1 MYRIRSTGEIVSQGE
16 FRSRNKGTSFP
27 KVWTPELVD
36 ELGLDP
42 VFETPAPT
50 VTRYQTAFKDGIEQV
65 DGKWVWKWAIGP
77 VFTDFTNEDGAVVTA
92 AEQEAAYKARIDD
105 EAAKSVR
112 AERDRLIAETDWLV
126 IKNLELNQNVPGRL
140 EIYRQDLRDV
150 PQQAGFPHNVTWPT
164 KPE

>member
-50 VTRYQTAFKDGIEQV
+50 VTRYQTAFKNGVEQLA
-65 DGKWVWKWAIGP
+65 GKWVWKWAIGP
-77 VFTDFTNEDGAVVTA
+77 IFQDTTEDGVTTTA
-92 AEQEAAYKARIDD
+92 AQHEAAHKARIDD
-105 EAAKSVR
+105 EAAKAVR
-112 AERDRLIAETDWLV
+112 AQRDRLIAETDWIV
-126 IKNLELNQNVPGRL
+126 IKNLELNQNVPGIW
-140 EIYRQDLRDV
+140 EVYRQNLRDV
-150 PQQAGFPHNVTWPT
+150 PSQAGFPHDITWPV
-164 KPE
+164 KPS